1 VIGTAAAGGA
11 AAAVP
16 GVAEAARRKR
26 KPKKRRKTA
35 DVVVVGA
42 GLAGLTAARELVK
55 AGVKSVVL
63 LEARDRVGG
72 RTWTKDVNGVAVD
85 VGGQWLKTDPSSY
98 GPIQARMK
106 KLAQEF
112 GVETFPAYYTG
123 DDVGYEGGV
132 RTTYPPGPTQELPP
146 YPASLADAARAIALL
161 DQMSTSVPAGEPWK
175 SPNAAEYDGQTV
187 ETWYRSQNFSPQGKR
202 LLDLGIQAI
211 LASEPSDVSLLYV
224 LHYIVQA
231 GTLENLISTPAGA
244 QQARFAGG
252 SQQIS
257 KNLAKAL
264 GRRVVLKSPVRT
276 IAQRKG
282 RVVVDSE
289 RMTVDAKRAVV
300 ALSPSMTTDI
310 LWRPKLPFMRAQLA
324 QRMPMGTVI
333 KVHAIYDSPFWR
345 DDGLT
350 GFTISDKSPVRVTW
364 DNSPKGG
371 TPGVLLGFIEGGDA
385 RVWGQRPAADR
396 RRDVLDAFALY
407 FGDKARTPRDYIEI
421 NWAEEE
427 FSRGCYVG
435 VTPPGVLTGFGEA
448 LRAPVG
454 NVHWAGTETAL
465 EWIGYMDGAV
475 ESGERAA
482 KEVLATL

>member
-1 VIGTAAAGGA
+1 MPPA
-11 AAAVP
+11 
-16 GVAEAARRKR
+16 AEAARRKA
-26 KPKKRRKTA
+26 KPGKRRKTA

-42 GLAGLTAARELVK
+42 GLAGLTAARELVN
-55 AGVKSVVL
+55 AGVRSVVV

-72 RTWTKDVNGVAVD
+72 RTWTKDVNGLAID
-85 VGGQWLKTDPSSY
+85 VGGQWLKRDASSY
-98 GPIQARMK
+98 GPIQARMVA
-106 KLAQEF
+106 LAKEF
-112 GVETFPAYYTG
+112 AVETFPVHYTG
-123 DDVGYEGGV
+123 DDVGYESGV

-187 ETWYRSQNFSPQGKR
+187 ESWLRSQNLTPQGKR
-202 LLDLGIQAI
+202 LVDLGIQAI
-211 LASEPSDVSLLYV
+211 LASEPADVSLLYV

-257 KNLAKAL
+257 KSLAKAL
-264 GRRVVLKSPVRT
+264 GRRVITSSPVRSVT
-276 IAQRKG
+276 QRKG

-289 RMTVDAKRAVV
+289 RITVDAKRAIV
-300 ALSPSMTTDI
+300 AVPPALTNGF
-310 LWRPKLPFMRAQLA
+310 LWQPKLPFLRAQLA
-324 QRMPMGTVI
+324 QRMPMGSVI
-333 KVHAIYDSPFWR
+333 KVHAVYDTPFWR

-350 GFTISDKSPVRVTW
+350 GFTISDRSPVRVTW
-364 DNSPKGG
+364 DNSPKDGR
-371 TPGVLLGFIEGGDA
+371 PGVLLGFIEGGDT
-385 RVWGQRPAADR
+385 RVWGRKPAAER
-396 RRDVLDAFALY
+396 RKDVLDAFVTY
-407 FGDKARTPRDYIEI
+407 FGDRARSPRDYIEL

-435 VTPPGVLTGFGEA
+435 ITAPGTLTSFGEA

-454 NVHWAGTETAL
+454 RVHWAGTETAL
-465 EWIGYMDGAV
+465 EWTGYMEGAV

-482 KEVLATL
+482 KEVMAAF